1 MIDSYV
7 AAVGLGSD
15 ETLTE
20 APLLW
25 IVDGTYLK
33 DSTIDHIEPL
43 AAVTN
48 TSAFRIETKGQIAF
62 F

>member
-20 APLLW
+20 DPLLW
-25 IVDGTYLK
+25 IVDGTYLE

-43 AAVTN
+43 AAVR
-48 TSAFRIETKGQIAF
+48 S
-62 F
+62 